1 MLVVYIYIYCPK
13 CCKENWG
20 PETISVLPKF
30 AQPEAEVGLATL
42 PRPRSMKLGWEIFAN
57 QVDEWKQTNPSRL
70 IRLFCNHFQGQS
82 SKILNCLLLGQR
94 GCLPRTQVE
103 ATKRI
108 FSHSKS
114 WNSSPRCGSA
124 LAPQLPEFAW
134 LPLLS
139 SALLSSLVLF
149 PPAAP
154 AAASPAGIP
163 LLRSGR
169 LPSAGLRMT
178 ARRLLTCHYSHCLF
192 LVGRE
197 PRLSGEHGYR
207 STLHAGYP
215 GRGAC
220 WCCWENP
227 QARRQRI
234 TCLSPF
240 PLPASF
246 FVFNLM

>member
-192 LVGRE
+192 FG
-197 PRLSGEHGYR
+197 GE
-207 STLHAGYP
+207 
-215 GRGAC
+215 GATPFG
-220 WCCWENP
+220 WARVPLNF
-227 QARRQRI
+227 ARRIPGTWRVLVLLGESSSPPSAHH
-234 TCLSPF
+234 LSE
-240 PLPASF
+240 PLPPPR
-246 FVFNLM
+246 